1 MSSDKDWRLTN
12 QLSYM
17 KGATLSWRTWEA
29 PSETWDHDH
38 CQFCGARFSEST
50 AADVE
55 RAGYMTA
62 DEHERWVCKQC
73 FEDFREMFEWR
84 LEAEAP

>member
-1 MSSDKDWRLTN
+1 MADHDWRLTN

-17 KGATLSWRTWEA
+17 KGATLSWRTWER

-38 CQFCGARFSEST
+38 CQFCGAKFM
-50 AADVE
+50 E
-55 RAGYMTA
+55 RAGPDIELAGYMTE

-84 LEAEAP
+84 VEGEPP